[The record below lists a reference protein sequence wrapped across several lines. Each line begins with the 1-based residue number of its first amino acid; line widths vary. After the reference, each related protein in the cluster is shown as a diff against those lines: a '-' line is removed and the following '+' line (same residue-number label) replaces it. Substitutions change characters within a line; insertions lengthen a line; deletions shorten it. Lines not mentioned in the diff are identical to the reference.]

1 MYWLGKGVN
10 QLTAAFC
17 FVARMRA
24 LTGELTFWSMLMLTE
39 NGALTHTGEKV
50 TSTTLMVTVAVAV
63 LAGLRLSLAVT
74 PNWKNDKIFLTLN
87 SSMNHGP

>member
-50 TSTTLMVTVAVAV
+50 TSTTLMVTAAVAV

-74 PNWKNDKIFLTLN
+74 PNWKNDKIFLTLKP
-87 SSMNHGP
+87 SMNHGP